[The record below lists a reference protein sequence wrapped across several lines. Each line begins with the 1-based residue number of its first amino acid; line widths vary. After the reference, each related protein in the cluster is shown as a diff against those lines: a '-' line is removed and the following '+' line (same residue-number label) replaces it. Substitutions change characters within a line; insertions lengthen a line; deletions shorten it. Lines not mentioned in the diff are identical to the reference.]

1 MIPEFRE
8 LEAEEQGRPWNLSHF
23 HSLFSIRTITLAEC
37 VSLEGTRHSPPSG
50 VPALSLHPLVQV
62 TKHHVECS
70 ALTVEQGAAGSLA
83 RSGTPG
89 SRCATGPGGHLH
101 VPAVRRGRLAHLGT
115 HTPESSQV
123 AVTCTHTQTHTRSSA
138 GAGGGKVGI

>member
-83 RSGTPG
+83 SSSSSGV
-89 SRCATGPGGHLH
+89 TGWHSQCVSLKQRKEMKSYPHHERTWGKFEYILLK
-101 VPAVRRGRLAHLGT
+101 GRNQSEKST
-115 HTPESSQV
+115 HCMITIIFLK
-123 AVTCTHTQTHTRSSA
+123 R
-138 GAGGGKVGI
+138 